1 MIGATYYDNKDEIDN
16 LKSEIDKELNL
27 MKAYYSVLAKKQ
39 NEDANH
45 IRTYMLEQFNKVD
58 NQIIKIIDRLE
69 YIEKRLNRP
78 WWKKLFNI
86 K

>member
-16 LKSEIDKELNL
+16 LKSEISKELNL
-27 MKAYYSVLAKKQ
+27 IKAYYSVLAKKQ
-39 NEDANH
+39 NEDSSA
-45 IRTYMLEQFNKVD
+45 IRTYMLEKFNKVD
-58 NQIIKIIDRLE
+58 TQIINIIDRLE

-78 WWKKLFNI
+78 WYKKLFNI

>member
-16 LKSEIDKELNL
+16 LKSEISKELNL
-27 MKAYYSVLAKKQ
+27 IKAYYSVLAKKQ
-39 NEDANH
+39 NEDSST
-45 IRTYMLEQFNKVD
+45 IRTYMVENFNKVD

-69 YIEKRLNRP
+69 YIEKRQNRP
-78 WWKKLFNI
+78 WYKKLLNI